1 MFRILSYPANIGAA
15 LLLGIVFSLMD
26 LSYFYKSPDIF
37 YIILLSTICLVYIF
51 ISFFFKRD
59 VYVDNGNDGSSWK
72 MFVLISVAGFAIEF
86 SIGGMPILVGRENAV
101 TLPVFHVIFYSF
113 IIMAVLLASVYGR
126 KRDVALSLTYAIV
139 MSALM
144 LSRQMMIVSFI
155 IVVIAIASKTRF
167 NKKNKLYLIV
177 SFVAV
182 VVIFGIL
189 GNLRQ
194 QLSGD
199 YVNDYIYRVG
209 GANADGMRIGDT
221 MYWLWLYIASPVY
234 NLIQNI
240 DSYYQ
245 YGDSCNMSIAYGSC
259 EGSYLMSV
267 IVPDTV
273 SKYFSEPFEID
284 MVMKHLNAGTAF
296 SASARILGFP
306 GVLIQ
311 IIFQLM
317 LYIVGI
323 LLTTKRNRRAFIVY
337 FSVLSFFM
345 IFDNLFVKGEFFFVL
360 LMIIASGK
368 EFSLGRKIIAAK

>member
-1 MFRILSYPANIGAA
+1 MLRLLTYPANIGAA
-15 LLLGIVFSLMD
+15 LLIGIIFSLMPF
-26 LSYFYKSPDIF
+26 SYFYETPDSF
-37 YIILLSTICLVYIF
+37 YILLLTSVCIFYIF
-51 ISFFFKRD
+51 ISIFFKRD
-59 VYVDNGNDGSSWK
+59 VYVDTGNDGSSWK
-72 MFVLISVAGFAIEF
+72 IFMIISAVGFVIEF
-86 SIGGMPILVGRENAV
+86 SVGGMPILVGRESAV
-101 TLPVFHVIFYSF
+101 TIPVFHVIFYSF

-126 KRDVALSLTYAIV
+126 KRDIALSLTYAIV

-234 NLIQNI
+234 NLMQNL

-245 YGDSCNMSIAYGSC
+245 YSDSCNMSIAYGSC
-259 EGSYLMSV
+259 EGSYLLSV
-267 IVPDTV
+267 IVPDTI

-296 SASARILGFP
+296 SASARILGFA
-306 GVLIQ
+306 GILIQ
-311 IIFQLM
+311 VVFQLI

-323 LLTTKRNRRAFIVY
+323 LLTTKRNRRAFVVY

-368 EFSLGRKIIAAK
+368 EFTLWRMNHSVN

>member
-86 SIGGMPILVGRENAV
+86 SVGGMPILVGRENAV
-101 TLPVFHVIFYSF
+101 TIPVFHVIFYSF

-126 KRDVALSLTYAIV
+126 KRDIALSLTYAIV

-234 NLIQNI
+234 NLMQNL

-259 EGSYLMSV
+259 EGSYLLSV
-267 IVPDTV
+267 IVPDTI

-296 SASARILGFP
+296 SASARILGFA
-306 GVLIQ
+306 GILIQ
-311 IIFQLM
+311 IVFQLM

-345 IFDNLFVKGEFFFVL
+345 IFDNLFIKGEFFFVL
-360 LMIIASGK
+360 LLIIASRK
-368 EFSLGRKIIAAK
+368 PFSFRVSKIA

>member
-1 MFRILSYPANIGAA
+1 MLRLLTYPANIGAA
-15 LLLGIVFSLMD
+15 LLIGIIFSLMPF
-26 LSYFYKSPDIF
+26 SYFYETPDPF
-37 YIILLSTICLVYIF
+37 YILLLTSVCIFYIF
-51 ISFFFKRD
+51 ISIFFKRD
-59 VYVDNGNDGSSWK
+59 VYVDTGSNGSSWK
-72 MFVLISVAGFAIEF
+72 IFMIISAVGFAIEF

-101 TLPVFHVIFYSF
+101 TIPVFHVIFYSF

-167 NKKNKLYLIV
+167 NRKNKLYLIV

-234 NLIQNI
+234 NLMQNL

-259 EGSYLMSV
+259 EGSYLLSV
-267 IVPDTV
+267 IVPDTI

-296 SASARILGFP
+296 SASARILGFA
-306 GVLIQ
+306 GILIQ
-311 IIFQLM
+311 IVFQLM

-345 IFDNLFVKGEFFFVL
+345 IFDNLFIKGEFFFVL
-360 LMIIASGK
+360 LLIIASRK
-368 EFSLGRKIIAAK
+368 PFSFRVSKIA

>member
-1 MFRILSYPANIGAA
+1 MLRLLTYPANIGAA
-15 LLLGIVFSLMD
+15 LLIGIVFSLMPF
-26 LSYFYKSPDIF
+26 SYFYETPDPF
-37 YIILLSTICLVYIF
+37 YILILTSVCIFYIF
-51 ISFFFKRD
+51 ISIFFKRD
-59 VYVDNGNDGSSWK
+59 VYVDTGNDGSSWK
-72 MFVLISVAGFAIEF
+72 IFMIISAVGFAIEF
-86 SIGGMPILVGRENAV
+86 SVGGMPILVGRENAV
-101 TLPVFHVIFYSF
+101 TIPVFHVIFYSF
-113 IIMAVLLASVYGR
+113 IIMAVLLSSVYGR
-126 KRDVALSLTYAIV
+126 KRDVALSLTYAIG

-155 IVVIAIASKTRF
+155 IVVIAIASKTKF
-167 NKKNKLYLIV
+167 NSKNKLYLIA

-234 NLIQNI
+234 NLMQNL

-259 EGSYLMSV
+259 EGSYLLSV
-267 IVPDTV
+267 IVPDTI

-296 SASARILGFP
+296 SASARILGFA
-306 GVLIQ
+306 GILIQ
-311 IIFQLM
+311 IVFQLM
-317 LYIVGI
+317 LYIFGI
-323 LLTTKRNRRAFIVY
+323 LLTTKRNRRAFVVY

-368 EFSLGRKIIAAK
+368 EFTLWRKARPVG

>member
-1 MFRILSYPANIGAA
+1 MLRLLTYPANIGAA
-15 LLLGIVFSLMD
+15 LLIGIIFSLMPF
-26 LSYFYKSPDIF
+26 SYFYETPDSF
-37 YIILLSTICLVYIF
+37 YILLLTSVCIFYIF
-51 ISFFFKRD
+51 ISIFFKRD
-59 VYVDNGNDGSSWK
+59 VYVDTGNNGTSWK
-72 MFVLISVAGFAIEF
+72 IYMMISAVGFAIEF
-86 SIGGMPILVGRENAV
+86 IVGGMPILVGRESAV
-101 TLPVFHVIFYSF
+101 TIPVFHVIFYSC
-113 IIMAVLLASVYGR
+113 IIMSVLMASVYGR
-126 KRDVALSLTYAIV
+126 KRDVAFSLTYAIV

-155 IVVIAIASKTRF
+155 IAVIAIASKTKF
-167 NKKNKLYLIV
+167 NKKNKLYLLA

-182 VVIFGIL
+182 IVVFGIL

-199 YVNDYIYRVG
+199 YVSDYIYAVG
-209 GANADGMRIGDT
+209 GANAEGMRIGDT

-234 NLIQNI
+234 NLVQNL

-245 YGDSCNMSIAYGSC
+245 YGDSCNMSIAYGTCS
-259 EGSYLMSV
+259 GNYLLSV
-267 IVPDTV
+267 IVPDTI

-296 SASARILGFP
+296 SASARILGFA
-306 GVLIQ
+306 GILIQ
-311 IIFQLM
+311 IVFQLM

-345 IFDNLFVKGEFFFVL
+345 IFDNLFIKGEFFFVL
-360 LMIIASGK
+360 LLIIASRK
-368 EFSLGRKIIAAK
+368 PFSFRVSKIA

>member
-1 MFRILSYPANIGAA
+1 MLRLLTYPANIGAA
-15 LLLGIVFSLMD
+15 HLIGIIFSLMPF
-26 LSYFYKSPDIF
+26 SYFYETPDPF
-37 YIILLSTICLVYIF
+37 YILLLTSVCIFYIF
-51 ISFFFKRD
+51 ISIFFKRD
-59 VYVDNGNDGSSWK
+59 VYVDTGSNGSSWK
-72 MFVLISVAGFAIEF
+72 IFMIISAVGFAIEF

-101 TLPVFHVIFYSF
+101 TIPVFHVIFYSF

-167 NKKNKLYLIV
+167 NRKNKLYLIV

-234 NLIQNI
+234 NLMQNL

-259 EGSYLMSV
+259 EGSYLLSV
-267 IVPDTV
+267 IVPDTI

-296 SASARILGFP
+296 SASARILGFA
-306 GVLIQ
+306 GILIQ
-311 IIFQLM
+311 IVFQLM

-345 IFDNLFVKGEFFFVL
+345 IFDNLFIKGEFFFVL
-360 LMIIASGK
+360 LLIIASRK
-368 EFSLGRKIIAAK
+368 PFSFRVSKIA

>member
-1 MFRILSYPANIGAA
+1 M
-15 LLLGIVFSLMD
+15 
-26 LSYFYKSPDIF
+26 
-37 YIILLSTICLVYIF
+37 IISAV
-51 ISFFFKRD
+51 
-59 VYVDNGNDGSSWK
+59 
-72 MFVLISVAGFAIEF
+72 GFAIEF

-101 TLPVFHVIFYSF
+101 TIPVFHVIFYSF

-167 NKKNKLYLIV
+167 NRKNKLYLIV

-234 NLIQNI
+234 NLMQNL

-259 EGSYLMSV
+259 EGSYLLSV
-267 IVPDTV
+267 IVPDTI

-296 SASARILGFP
+296 SASARILGFA
-306 GVLIQ
+306 GILIQ
-311 IIFQLM
+311 IVFQLM

-345 IFDNLFVKGEFFFVL
+345 IFDNLFIKGEFFFVL
-360 LMIIASGK
+360 LLIIASRK
-368 EFSLGRKIIAAK
+368 PFSFRVSKIA

>member
-1 MFRILSYPANIGAA
+1 MLRLLTYPANIGAA
-15 LLLGIVFSLMD
+15 LLIGLVFSLMP
-26 LSYFYKSPDIF
+26 LSYFYEAPDPF
-37 YIILLSTICLVYIF
+37 YILLLTSVCIFYIF
-51 ISFFFKRD
+51 ISIFFKRD
-59 VYVDNGNDGSSWK
+59 VYVDTGNDGSSWK
-72 MFVLISVAGFAIEF
+72 IFMIISAVGFAIEF
-86 SIGGMPILVGRENAV
+86 SVGGMPILVGRENAV
-101 TLPVFHVIFYSF
+101 TIPVFHVIFYSF

-126 KRDVALSLTYAIV
+126 KRDVTLSLAYAIV

-155 IVVIAIASKTRF
+155 IVVIAVASKIRF
-167 NKKNKLYLIV
+167 NSKNKLYLIA

-234 NLIQNI
+234 NLMQNL

-259 EGSYLMSV
+259 EGSYLLSV
-267 IVPDTV
+267 IVPDTI

-296 SASARILGFP
+296 SASARILGFA
-306 GVLIQ
+306 GILIQ
-311 IIFQLM
+311 IVFQLM

-323 LLTTKRNRRAFIVY
+323 LLTTKRNRRAFVVY

-368 EFSLGRKIIAAK
+368 EFTLWRTARSVG

>member
-1 MFRILSYPANIGAA
+1 MLRLLTYPANIGAA
-15 LLLGIVFSLMD
+15 LLIGIIFSLMPF
-26 LSYFYKSPDIF
+26 SYFYETPDSF
-37 YIILLSTICLVYIF
+37 YILLLTSVCIFYIF
-51 ISFFFKRD
+51 ISIFFKRD
-59 VYVDNGNDGSSWK
+59 VYVDTGNDGSSWK
-72 MFVLISVAGFAIEF
+72 IFMIISAVGFVIEF
-86 SIGGMPILVGRENAV
+86 SVGGMPILVGRENAV
-101 TLPVFHVIFYSF
+101 TIPVFHVIFYSF

-126 KRDVALSLTYAIV
+126 KRDIALSLTYAIV

-234 NLIQNI
+234 NLMQNL

-245 YGDSCNMSIAYGSC
+245 YSDSCNMSIAYGSC
-259 EGSYLMSV
+259 EGSYLLSV
-267 IVPDTV
+267 IVPDTI

-296 SASARILGFP
+296 SASARILGFA
-306 GVLIQ
+306 GILIQ
-311 IIFQLM
+311 VVFQLI

-323 LLTTKRNRRAFIVY
+323 LLTTKRNRRAFVVY

-368 EFSLGRKIIAAK
+368 EFTLWRMNHSVN

>member
-1 MFRILSYPANIGAA
+1 MLRLLTYPANIGAA
-15 LLLGIVFSLMD
+15 LLIGIIFSLMPF
-26 LSYFYKSPDIF
+26 SYFYETPDPF
-37 YIILLSTICLVYIF
+37 YILLLTSVCIFYIF
-51 ISFFFKRD
+51 ISIFFKRD
-59 VYVDNGNDGSSWK
+59 VYVDTGSDGSSWK
-72 MFVLISVAGFAIEF
+72 IFMIISAVGFAIEF

-101 TLPVFHVIFYSF
+101 TIPVFHVIFYSF

-155 IVVIAIASKTRF
+155 IVVIAVASKTRF
-167 NKKNKLYLIV
+167 NRKNKLYLIV

-234 NLIQNI
+234 NLMQNL

-259 EGSYLMSV
+259 EGSYLLSV
-267 IVPDTV
+267 IVPDTI

-296 SASARILGFP
+296 SASARMLGFA
-306 GVLIQ
+306 GILIQ
-311 IIFQLM
+311 ILFQLM

-323 LLTTKRNRRAFIVY
+323 LLTTKRNRRAFVVY

-368 EFSLGRKIIAAK
+368 EFTLRRMVGPAN

>member
-1 MFRILSYPANIGAA
+1 MLRLLTYPANIGAA
-15 LLLGIVFSLMD
+15 LLIGIIFTLMPF
-26 LSYFYKSPDIF
+26 SYFYETPDPF
-37 YIILLSTICLVYIF
+37 YILLLTSVCIFYIF
-51 ISFFFKRD
+51 ISIFFKRD
-59 VYVDNGNDGSSWK
+59 VYVDTGSDGSSWK
-72 MFVLISVAGFAIEF
+72 IFMIISAVGFAIEF
-86 SIGGMPILVGRENAV
+86 SVGGMPILVGRENAV
-101 TLPVFHVIFYSF
+101 TIPVFHVIFYSF
-113 IIMAVLLASVYGR
+113 IIMSVLLASAYGR
-126 KRDVALSLTYAIV
+126 KRDVALSLAYAIV

-155 IVVIAIASKTRF
+155 IVVIAVASKTRF
-167 NKKNKLYLIV
+167 NRKNKLYLIV

-234 NLIQNI
+234 NLMQNL

-259 EGSYLMSV
+259 EGSYLLSV
-267 IVPDTV
+267 IVPDTI

-296 SASARILGFP
+296 SASARIFGFA
-306 GVLIQ
+306 GILIQ
-311 IIFQLM
+311 IVFQLM
-317 LYIVGI
+317 LYILGI
-323 LLTTKRNRRAFIVY
+323 LLTTKRNRRAFVVY

-345 IFDNLFVKGEFFFVL
+345 IFDNLFVKGEFFFVM
-360 LMIIASGK
+360 LMIIASGRQL
-368 EFSLGRKIIAAK
+368 SLRRAT